1 MSKPLPAHETTV
13 LEPALD
19 LDGARYPAL
28 WLRDNCPCRQ
38 CADPGSGQKLFS
50 ITDLPEEVGI
60 AAVEAGGERI
70 EVLFA
75 PDGHRSVFTR
85 AWLAAH
91 RPGRGPAAD
100 ARAEDAKLLW
110 QAADLASG
118 PPQGSWP
125 RFQRDDAHRASCL
138 DALLRQGFVLLHGV
152 PAADRAVLEVAAG
165 FGYVRRTNYGELFEV
180 RVQEKAANLAFT
192 SLPIRPHTD
201 NPYRDPVPTIQLL
214 HCLRNAAGGGDSGLV
229 DGFHAAARLRG
240 TAPRQFELLARTP
253 VVFRY
258 ADAEADLTATRPL
271 IGLDPVGRIRE
282 VRFNNRSMQPL
293 GLPADETDAY
303 YRAYRRFAQLLYRPE
318 AQFDLRL
325 EPGDCLVFDNTRVL
339 HARTGFTAGGERH
352 LQGCYAD
359 LDGAASNLAVLRRAL
374 APREAT
380 R

>member
-1 MSKPLPAHETTV
+1 MPVPEPGTTV
-13 LEPALD
+13 LEPAID

-28 WLRDNCPCRQ
+28 WLRDNCPCQQ
-38 CADPGSGQKLFS
+38 CADPRSAQKLFS
-50 ITDLPEEVGI
+50 ITDLPDELAI
-60 AAVEAGGERI
+60 AAVEAGDERI
-70 EVLFA
+70 EVRFA

-91 RPGRGPAAD
+91 RPGRSPAAD
-100 ARAEDAKLLW
+100 ARAEDAKRLW
-110 QAADLASG
+110 QAADLAGGS
-118 PPQGSWP
+118 PQGWWP
-125 RFQRDDAHRASCL
+125 RFQQDDAHREWCL
-138 DALLRQGFVLLHGV
+138 DALLRQGFVLLRGV
-152 PAADRAVLEVAAG
+152 PAVDRAVLEVAAG

-180 RVQEKAANLAFT
+180 RVEEKAVNLAFT

-229 DGFHAAARLRG
+229 DGFHAAALLRSS
-240 TAPRQFELLARTP
+240 APEQFELLTRTP

-258 ADAEADLTATRPL
+258 SDAAADLTATRPL

-282 VRFNNRSMQPL
+282 VRFNNRSLQPL
-293 GLPADETDAY
+293 GLPADELDAY

-318 AQFDLRL
+318 AQFALRL

-339 HARTGFTAGGERH
+339 HARTGFTAGGARH

-359 LDGAASNLAVLRRAL
+359 LDGAASNLAVLRRTA
-374 APREAT
+374 AWPEVAR
-380 R
+380 